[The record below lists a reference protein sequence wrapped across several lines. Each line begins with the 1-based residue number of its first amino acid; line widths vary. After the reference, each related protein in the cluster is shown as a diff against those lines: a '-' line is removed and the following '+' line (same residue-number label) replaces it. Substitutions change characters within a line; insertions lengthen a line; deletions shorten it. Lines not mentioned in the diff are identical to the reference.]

1 MKYRVA
7 MKRYELFLAFR
18 YLKARRKQAFTK
30 IVSFVSVL
38 GIAVGVAALII
49 ALALLTGFQQDIQAK
64 IIGANAHIV
73 VWGFGDAPMVD
84 YPDVVDTVSGAPGVL
99 SVAPAVLRP
108 AMINNGFSLAFAMF
122 KGIDPDAGTMDLLTR
137 VVEGSVDDLRVRGQ
151 PDGALIGRGMA
162 DKMLLRVGDEL
173 HVMIYDQDWISPL
186 GVGGIKYRRLRVA
199 GIFDAGMFEYDT
211 AWVLVDLRTAQ
222 DMFSAFRDPEA
233 PEGPG
238 RASFVEIRVEDIY
251 GTDAVME
258 DLRERL
264 GPDYVMRD
272 WKQMNSIFFA
282 ALELERLAMFVTIS
296 LIVFVAALNIVATLI
311 LMVMEKHRDI
321 GILLSMGATR
331 RGILYTFIF
340 QGVFIGLMGT
350 ATGLTLGI
358 GASWLADHYQ
368 IISLPAEVYYL
379 SHVPFVVRP
388 FDFIVIALMAVVIS
402 FVATLYPAWRASRLD
417 PVEALRYE

>member
-1 MKYRVA
+1 

-18 YLKARRKQAFTK
+18 YLKARRKQAFTS

-38 GIAVGVAALII
+38 GITVGVAALII

-73 VWGFGDAPMVD
+73 VWELGDASMAE
-84 YPDVVDTVSGAPGVL
+84 YLDVVDTVSGAPGVV
-99 SVAPAVLRP
+99 SAAPAILRP
-108 AMINNGFSLAFAMF
+108 AVINNGFSLSFAMF
-122 KGIDPDAGTMDLLTR
+122 KGIDPAAGTMDLLTR
-137 VVEGSVDDLRVRGQ
+137 VVEGSADDLRVRGEI
-151 PDGALIGRGMA
+151 DGALIGRGMA
-162 DKMLLRVGDEL
+162 DKLLLRVGDEL
-173 HVMIYDQDWISPL
+173 QVMIYDQDRITPL
-186 GVGGIKYRRLRVA
+186 GVGGLKYKRLRVA

-211 AWVLVDLRTAQ
+211 SWVLVDLRTAQ
-222 DMFSAFRDPEA
+222 AMFNSFRDAEA

-238 RASFVEIRVEDIY
+238 RVSFVEIRVDDIY
-251 GTDAVME
+251 GTAAVME
-258 DLRERL
+258 DVQERL
-264 GPDYVMRD
+264 GPGYVMRD
-272 WKQMNSIFFA
+272 WKQMNSLFFA
-282 ALELERLAMFVTIS
+282 ALNLERLAMFVTIS

-311 LMVMEKHRDI
+311 LMVMEKNRDI

-340 QGVFIGLMGT
+340 QGLFIGLIGT
-350 ATGLTLGI
+350 ATGLMLGI
-358 GASWLADHYQ
+358 GVSWLADHYR

-388 FDFIVIALMAVVIS
+388 FDFTVIALLAVTIS

>member
-1 MKYRVA
+1 

-18 YLKARRKQAFTK
+18 YLRARRKQAFTS

-64 IIGANAHIV
+64 IIGANAHVV
-73 VWGFGDAPMVD
+73 VWGFGDVPMAD
-84 YPDVVDTVSGAPGVL
+84 YEHVVDAAGGVPGVV
-99 SVAPAVLRP
+99 SAAPAILRP
-108 AMINNGFSLAFAMF
+108 AVINNGFGLKFAMF
-122 KGIDPDAGTMDLLTR
+122 KGIEPAAGTIDLLDR
-137 VVEGSVDDLRVRGQ
+137 VVEGSADDLRRRGEL
-151 PDGALIGRGMA
+151 PGALLGRDMA
-162 DKMLLRVGDEL
+162 DDMLLRVGDEL
-173 HVMIYDQDWISPL
+173 QVMIYDQDRITPL
-186 GVGGIKYRRLRVA
+186 GVGGFKSKRLRVA

-211 AWVLVDLRTAQ
+211 TWVLVDIRTTQ
-222 DMFSAFRDPEA
+222 DMFSSFSDPET

-238 RASFVEIRVEDIY
+238 RVSFVEIKIEDIY
-251 GTDAVME
+251 GTEAVME

-264 GPDYVMRD
+264 GPDYLMQD
-272 WKQMNSIFFA
+272 WKQMNALFFA
-282 ALELERLAMFVTIS
+282 ALNLERLAMFVTIS
-296 LIVFVAALNIVATLI
+296 LIVFVAALNIVATLV
-311 LMVMEKHRDI
+311 LMVMEKNRDI

-340 QGVFIGLMGT
+340 QGLFIGLMGT

-358 GASWLADHYQ
+358 GASWIADRYELV
-368 IISLPAEVYYL
+368 SLPEQVYYL

-388 FDFIVIALMAVVIS
+388 ADFTMIALMAVAIS
-402 FVATLYPAWRASRLD
+402 FAATLYPAWRASRLD

>member
-1 MKYRVA
+1 

-18 YLKARRKQAFTK
+18 YLKARRKQAFTS

-73 VWGFGDAPMVD
+73 VWELGDASMAE
-84 YPDVVDTVSGAPGVL
+84 YLDVVDTVSGAPGVV
-99 SVAPAVLRP
+99 SAAPAILRP
-108 AMINNGFSLAFAMF
+108 AVINNGFSLSFAMF
-122 KGIDPDAGTMDLLTR
+122 KGIDPAAGTMDLLTR
-137 VVEGSVDDLRVRGQ
+137 VVEGSADDLRVRGEI
-151 PDGALIGRGMA
+151 DGALIGRGMA
-162 DKMLLRVGDEL
+162 DKLLLRVGDEL
-173 HVMIYDQDWISPL
+173 QVMIYDQDRITPL
-186 GVGGIKYRRLRVA
+186 GVGGLKYKRLRVA

-211 AWVLVDLRTAQ
+211 SWVLVDLRTAQ
-222 DMFSAFRDPEA
+222 AMFNSFRDAEA

-238 RASFVEIRVEDIY
+238 RASFVEIRVDDIY
-251 GTDAVME
+251 GTAAVME
-258 DLRERL
+258 DVQERL
-264 GPDYVMRD
+264 GPGYVLRD
-272 WKQMNSIFFA
+272 WKQMNSLFFA
-282 ALELERLAMFVTIS
+282 ALNLERLAMFVTIS

-311 LMVMEKHRDI
+311 LMVMEKNRDI

-340 QGVFIGLMGT
+340 QGLFIGLIGT
-350 ATGLTLGI
+350 ATGLMLGI
-358 GASWLADHYQ
+358 GVSWLADHYR

-388 FDFIVIALMAVVIS
+388 VDFTVIALLAVTIS

>member
-1 MKYRVA
+1 
-7 MKRYELFLAFR
+7 
-18 YLKARRKQAFTK
+18 
-30 IVSFVSVL
+30 
-38 GIAVGVAALII
+38 
-49 ALALLTGFQQDIQAK
+49 
-64 IIGANAHIV
+64 
-73 VWGFGDAPMVD
+73 MVD

-99 SVAPAVLRP
+99 GVAPAVLRP
-108 AMINNGFSLAFAMF
+108 ALINNGFSLAFAMF

-151 PDGALIGRGMA
+151 TDGALIGRGMA

-173 HVMIYDQDWISPL
+173 QVMIYDQDWISPL

-222 DMFSAFRDPEA
+222 NMFSAFRDPEV

-272 WKQMNSIFFA
+272 WKQMNSLFFA
-282 ALELERLAMFVTIS
+282 ALNLERLAMFVTIS

-340 QGVFIGLMGT
+340 QGLFIGLMGT

-358 GASWLADHYQ
+358 GASWLADHYR

-388 FDFIVIALMAVVIS
+388 IDFTVIALMAVAIS

>member
-1 MKYRVA
+1 

-18 YLKARRKQAFTK
+18 YLKARRKQAFTS

-38 GIAVGVAALII
+38 GITVGVAALII

-73 VWGFGDAPMVD
+73 VWGLGDAPMAE
-84 YPDVVDTVSGAPGVL
+84 YLDVVDTVSGAPGVV
-99 SVAPAVLRP
+99 SAAPAILRP
-108 AMINNGFSLAFAMF
+108 AVINNGFSLSFAMF
-122 KGIDPDAGTMDLLTR
+122 KGIDPAAGTMDLLTR
-137 VVEGSVDDLRVRGQ
+137 VVEGSADDLRVRGEI
-151 PDGALIGRGMA
+151 DGALIGRGMA
-162 DKMLLRVGDEL
+162 DKLLLRVGDEL
-173 HVMIYDQDWISPL
+173 QVMIYDQDRITPL
-186 GVGGIKYRRLRVA
+186 GVGGLKYKRLRVA

-211 AWVLVDLRTAQ
+211 SWVLVDLRTAQ
-222 DMFSAFRDPEA
+222 AMFNSFRDAEA

-238 RASFVEIRVEDIY
+238 RASFVEIRVDDIY
-251 GTDAVME
+251 GTAAVME
-258 DLRERL
+258 DVQERL
-264 GPDYVMRD
+264 GPGYVMRD
-272 WKQMNSIFFA
+272 WKQMNSLFFA
-282 ALELERLAMFVTIS
+282 ALNLERLAMFVTIS

-311 LMVMEKHRDI
+311 LMVMEKNRDI

-340 QGVFIGLMGT
+340 QGLFIGLIGT
-350 ATGLTLGI
+350 ATGLMLGI
-358 GASWLADHYQ
+358 GVSWLADHYR

-388 FDFIVIALMAVVIS
+388 VDFTVIALLAVTIS